1 MSGPAPKQVSAMH
14 KLFFVLALVMG
25 VLPCTGLLAQG
36 AAARDAGGTGKGL
49 IELWAAGQPA
59 FGYYVRQAREEGD
72 TAEHPVYTVQTGRE
86 LAANPL
92 PDFAFLSLEQHYDAA
107 SARNI
112 AEGLHSGGV
121 NRDMALLVRIPPI
134 SEDGVEAARARTRE
148 VLELGADGVVIPH
161 VLSLEEA
168 REAVSFFDGVDVWS
182 PANPD
187 GSVVVMLIVEDPDV
201 FSELDEIARI
211 PGYSSLVC
219 GIGSL
224 TQALDGDREAAEKIN
239 LQVLEASRRAGL
251 VDMITVS
258 TESVAL
264 RLEQGFL
271 GLLAYGPEANDAI
284 RAGRA
289 AAAQ

>member
-1 MSGPAPKQVSAMH
+1 MTSPIPKRTGWLRAALSLV
-14 KLFFVLALVMG
+14 VLMCVGTL
-25 VLPCTGLLAQG
+25 LPG
-36 AAARDAGGTGKGL
+36 AAAQSGGTRTGL

-59 FGYYVRQAREEGD
+59 FGYYVRQQREED
-72 TAEHPVYTVQTGRE
+72 DSAEHPVYTVQTGRE

-92 PDFAFLSLEQHYDAA
+92 PDFAFLSLEQHYDTA

-112 AEGLHSGGV
+112 AEGLRSGGV
-121 NRDMALLVRIPPI
+121 NRDLSLLVRIPPI
-134 SEDGVEAARARTRE
+134 SEDGVDTARARARE
-148 VLELGADGVVIPH
+148 VLQLGADGVVIPH

-168 REAVSFFDGVDVWS
+168 RQAVSFFDGVDVWS

-187 GSVVVMLIVEDPDV
+187 GTVVVMLIVEDPDV
-201 FSELDEIARI
+201 FAELDDIAGL

-224 TQALDGDREAAEKIN
+224 TQALQGDREAAETIN
-239 LQVLEASRRAGL
+239 LQVLQASQRAGL
-251 VDMITVS
+251 VDMITVN
-258 TESVAL
+258 TESVEQRL
-264 RLEQGFL
+264 RQGFL

-289 AAAQ
+289 AVAR